1 MAKRQKKYTLTPE
14 DYLTREQRKQLMKAC
29 KERAEV
35 DLFHGRKTWPVRW
48 MLVDLALF
56 TGLRV
61 SEIAKL
67 KIGDINLTDKEDAY
81 LIVRDGKGQK
91 KRTVYF
97 DAGLVKHLLWFFDY
111 KKKTLREPTD
121 AEAPLFHASRKSGKD
136 YPHSPVITF
145 MKSFDRAIEAA
156 GLPKRFTIHNARHT
170 YATWLLKDSGS
181 LIYVQQQLGHSNMA
195 MTRIYAKILPEDNG
209 KLANMIQRDEL
220 TESEEN
226 T

>member
-14 DYLTREQRKQLMKAC
+14 DYLTRKQRRQLMKAC

-35 DLFHGRKTWPVRW
+35 DLFHGRKTWPVRY

-67 KIGDINLTDKEDAY
+67 KIGDIDLSNKDDAY

-97 DAGLVKHLLWFFDY
+97 DTDLVKHLLWFFDY
-111 KKKTLREPTD
+111 KKKTLQEPTD
-121 AEAPLFHASRKSGKD
+121 EGAPLFHATRKSGKD
-136 YPHSPVITF
+136 YPHSPTITF
-145 MKSFDRAIEAA
+145 MKSFDRAVEAA
-156 GLPKRFTIHNARHT
+156 GLPSHFTIHNARHT
-170 YATWLLKDSGS
+170 YATHLLKDSGNLS
-181 LIYVQQQLGHSNMA
+181 YVQQQLGHSNMA

-220 TESEEN
+220 TEPN
-226 T
+226 Q